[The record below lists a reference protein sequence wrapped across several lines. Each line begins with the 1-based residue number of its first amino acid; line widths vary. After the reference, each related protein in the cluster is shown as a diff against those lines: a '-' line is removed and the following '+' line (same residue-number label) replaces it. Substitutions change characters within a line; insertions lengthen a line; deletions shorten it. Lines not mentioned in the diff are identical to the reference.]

1 MHFPFLLDTV
11 SFQGDIADP
20 VLLQWRNLSSVYG
33 MSDEEEEEG
42 EILKQGILY
51 LLQSVSSSSGEDFT
65 HLTILSQEHV

>member
-1 MHFPFLLDTV
+1 M
-11 SFQGDIADP
+11 
-20 VLLQWRNLSSVYG
+20 LLQWRNLSSVYG

>member
-1 MHFPFLLDTV
+1 M
-11 SFQGDIADP
+11 
-20 VLLQWRNLSSVYG
+20 LLQWRNLSSVYG
-33 MSDEEEEEG
+33 MSDEEEEEEG